1 MVLLFRT
8 SLGVSSSENSYD
20 GTELQRSF
28 PIRPHFTVRHVV
40 VISMDVIVRR
50 RLLYADG
57 QETEEKKEGNQT
69 KESTTGHHNHL
80 AVFRW
85 PGPLARGPVVAHIHE
100 LICNT

>member
-20 GTELQRSF
+20 GTELQRTF

-57 QETEEKKEGNQT
+57 QETEEKRKVIRPRRVQPGT
-69 KESTTGHHNHL
+69 ITTLSSAGPVLSL
-80 AVFRW
+80 AV
-85 PGPLARGPVVAHIHE
+85 LLS
-100 LICNT
+100 LISTS